1 VGGRG
6 PVTPTAISRE
16 FGLSLST
23 VLFRASRNVELG
35 FVERVTNPED
45 GRSFLRRLTPHGR
58 QAWQRAGKN
67 LRRAVGSLEA
77 RFARPAIEIQ
87 DVLRELQEAFDL
99 ELAESEEPAR
109 R

>member
-1 VGGRG
+1 
-6 PVTPTAISRE
+6 VTPTAISRE

-45 GRSFLRRLTPHGR
+45 GRSFLLRLTPHGR

-67 LRRAVGSLEA
+67 LRRAAGSLEA
-77 RFARPAIEIQ
+77 RFARPATEIQ

-99 ELAESEEPAR
+99 ELAESEGPAR